1 MAHTQ
6 EDQQQQAVG
15 DVAGVESEPAQEQQ
29 QDEIIAVVDG
39 DGVGDAAEPAGQ
51 AEEEEQQ
58 AGLPP
63 GLEDHVPGLEPDAA
77 MDTKV
82 GVAQVSAALAV
93 GIAGTRHSSWR
104 RKRLARRWAR
114 LGSFPSCRVLESL
127 SLEGLRAPGHP
138 LP

>member
-1 MAHTQ
+1 M
-6 EDQQQQAVG
+6 
-15 DVAGVESEPAQEQQ
+15 AGVETEPAQEQQ
-29 QDEIIAVVDG
+29 QGETIIVADG
-39 DGVGDAAEPAGQ
+39 DGAGVAAEL
-51 AEEEEQQ
+51 AEQPEEVEEQQ